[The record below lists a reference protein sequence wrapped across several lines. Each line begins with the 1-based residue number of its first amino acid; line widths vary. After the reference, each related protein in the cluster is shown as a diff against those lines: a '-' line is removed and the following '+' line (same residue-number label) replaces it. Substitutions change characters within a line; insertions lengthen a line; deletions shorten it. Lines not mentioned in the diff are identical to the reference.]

1 MSQPTLYVY
10 KYPPMS
16 TDCGRISREFKEQVH
31 VLPETGPKLRM
42 SIQNKSDDSLTV
54 LLSIHL
60 QFGIRD
66 GHGNACEIPA
76 TIQGNPLGD

>member
-1 MSQPTLYVY
+1 MIL
-10 KYPPMS
+10 
-16 TDCGRISREFKEQVH
+16 
-31 VLPETGPKLRM
+31 
-42 SIQNKSDDSLTV
+42 LTV